1 MQTMTSM
8 VVTGAQPQYVGAP
21 TMTSMYASPAAQA
34 SVYMPAQTY
43 AAPTVVESVAAA
55 PQYLPAQTIAAPVVM
70 ETVVAQ
76 PSFVAAPTLVETVV
90 APAIVAPVVL
100 FGMPEPQSLTA
111 GLVSPDKIDAEQK
124 AYEKALAAQL
134 KKQSDA
140 VMEELAIKKK
150 MQAQEAK
157 TRLAEFELQTEE
169 TYKMQCLQVDQEAQT
184 LVNGLKEAAIT
195 QQTSREEAAAIAV
208 ADYKKKAALE
218 EAAAK
223 SWALQKQWHDAEMK
237 MAAEYQKVAKAGA
250 SAVVTSANP
259 MVPVGYGI

>member
-1 MQTMTSM
+1 MM
-8 VVTGAQPQYVGAP
+8 
-21 TMTSMYASPAAQA
+21 
-34 SVYMPAQTY
+34 
-43 AAPTVVESVAAA
+43 AAPTVVETFAA
-55 PQYLPAQTIAAPVVM
+55 PQVVESYVAAPVV
-70 ETVVAQ
+70 VQA
-76 PSFVAAPTLVETVV
+76 PSFVAAPLAV
-90 APAIVAPVVL
+90 
-100 FGMPEPQSLTA
+100 FGMPAPVKMTD
-111 GLVSPDKIDAEQK
+111 GLVTPDKIEAERI

-140 VMEELAIKKK
+140 VMEECKIKQK
-150 MQAQEAK
+150 MMDQTAK
-157 TRLAEFELQTEE
+157 TQLAEFQLQTEE

-195 QQTSREEAAAIAV
+195 QQTAREEAAAIAV

-250 SAVVTSANP
+250 SAVVSSANP
-259 MVPVGYGI
+259 MIPVGYGI